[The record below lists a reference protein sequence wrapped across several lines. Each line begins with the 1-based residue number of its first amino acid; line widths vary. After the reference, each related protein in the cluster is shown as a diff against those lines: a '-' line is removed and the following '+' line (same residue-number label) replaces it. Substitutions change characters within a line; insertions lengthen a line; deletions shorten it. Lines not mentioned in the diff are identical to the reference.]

1 MPKLKSLLTKKN
13 TTDIV
18 TMSLSQSSNEIN
30 CPYFNLLKLWGPMT
44 DYSTKRISQVLLAE
58 VAKSLRSIDAY
69 GSVEIYVQN
78 KIVTQI
84 SVRNIKKTNGFE
96 SRTSQQKNK

>member
-1 MPKLKSLLTKKN
+1 
-13 TTDIV
+13 
-18 TMSLSQSSNEIN
+18 
-30 CPYFNLLKLWGPMT
+30 MT